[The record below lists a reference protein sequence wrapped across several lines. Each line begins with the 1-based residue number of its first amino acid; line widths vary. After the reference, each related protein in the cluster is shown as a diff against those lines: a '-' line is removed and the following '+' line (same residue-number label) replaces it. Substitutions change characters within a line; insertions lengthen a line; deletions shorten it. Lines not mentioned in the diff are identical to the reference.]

1 MSRFPARFTGRWDN
15 QDRLSYDDAVC
26 WHVLLGGDA
35 AVRSAVAT
43 ARLRHAGLRP
53 TRQRVEL
60 AGLLF
65 RDHDRHVTAENLHDE
80 VTQAGL
86 KVSLATVYNTLHQF
100 TEAGLLRQVIVDA
113 ARSYFDT
120 NTGDHQHFFL
130 EREGLL
136 IDIPGDTIAVA
147 GVPTPPAGLSVDRV
161 DVVVRVR
168 SS

>member
-1 MSRFPARFTGRWDN
+1 MARTREPKE
-15 QDRLSYDDAVC
+15 Q
-26 WHVLLGGDA
+26 
-35 AVRSAVAT
+35 VAQ
-43 ARLRHAGLRP
+43 ARLRQAGLRP

-65 RDHDRHVTAENLHDE
+65 RDHDRHVTAESLHDE
-80 VTQAGL
+80 VTKAGL

-100 TEAGLLRQVIVDA
+100 TEAGVLRQVIVDA

-120 NTGDHQHFFL
+120 NTGDHQHFFV

-147 GVPTPPAGLSVDRV
+147 GVPTPPSGLSVDRV
-161 DVVVRVR
+161 DVVVRVKR
-168 SS
+168 N